1 MPGSKSGDDRQ
12 RLQKLEADL
21 ADAREMLR
29 EAEDRFREVFET
41 ADDLILSI
49 GADGRILHANE
60 AFLSALEYFDRESAP
75 KNIFDVVS
83 PALLDNFKYVFNQ
96 VMSSGHSEVVE
107 TDFLTAE
114 GRQVTVEGTLMPKI
128 LDERPVL
135 VRVIFR
141 DITLR
146 KRIEIELGQARD
158 AALESARLKSQFL
171 TNISH
176 EIRTPMNGIIGMLDL
191 LLDTK
196 LDTEQREYS
205 DTARSSAEALLA
217 LINNILQISKLEAGK
232 LAVDTSDFDLHE
244 TVERIMDVLKVAALG
259 KDIDIVLSYDKSL
272 PTVVRGDIAKFRQI
286 FSNLT
291 NNAIK
296 FTESGK
302 VTVSVR
308 RDRETDTHLLVRFE
322 VTDTG
327 IGISEQEMSRLFQNF
342 SQMDGS
348 TTRQY
353 GGVGLGLST
362 AKQLTELMGGVIGV
376 ESKAGKGSTFW
387 FTVPF
392 EKRAA
397 ARAIFETPRVSLPG
411 IRVLVLDANETS
423 RRLLLHYFNEWQMR
437 TATAQ
442 TGLELLSTL
451 RLAANSGD
459 PFRVALFD
467 LRLTRTDG
475 LELAQAI
482 KSDPLISSTA
492 MVMLLNPGER
502 VDDSKL
508 RSEGVAAYIT
518 KPVDQS
524 ELRDTMTAAL
534 ARTSSVAARAQAVAS
549 AAAVAPA
556 AAPIVTPPKSPADLK
571 ILVAEDNHLNQKLVL
586 SQLRKLG
593 YNADAVFNG
602 AEVIEALVR
611 QPYDVVIMDCQ
622 MPTMDG
628 YEATKEIRRREGA
641 NKHTRIIAM
650 TAHALE
656 GDREKCLAAG
666 MDDYLAKPTKQED
679 LAAAL
684 TRPSSTAVR

>member
-1 MPGSKSGDDRQ
+1 
-12 RLQKLEADL
+12 
-21 ADAREMLR
+21 MLR
-29 EAEDRFREVFET
+29 EADDRFREVFET

-75 KNIFDVVS
+75 RNIFDVVY
-83 PALLDNFKYVFNQ
+83 PDLLDNFKYVFNQ
-96 VMSSGHSEVVE
+96 VMSSGHSEIVE
-107 TDFLTAE
+107 TDFVTAG

-196 LDTEQREYS
+196 LDTEQREYA

-302 VTVSVR
+302 VTVTVK

-423 RRLLLHYFNEWQMR
+423 RRLLQHYFNEWQMR

-442 TGLELLSTL
+442 TGLELLSAL
-451 RLAANSGD
+451 RSAANSGD

-467 LRLTRTDG
+467 MRMTRTDG

-492 MVMLLNPGER
+492 MVMLLNAGDR

-508 RSEGVAAYIT
+508 RSEGIAAYIT
-518 KPVDQS
+518 KPVDQA

-534 ARTSSVAARAQAVAS
+534 ARTSSVSARAQAAANVPAMAPPVA
-549 AAAVAPA
+549 
-556 AAPIVTPPKSPADLK
+556 TPTLTTPRSPADLK

-611 QPYDVVIMDCQ
+611 QPYDVIIMDCQ

-628 YEATKEIRRREGA
+628 YEATKEIRRREGS
-641 NKHTRIIAM
+641 NKRTRIIAM

-684 TRPSSTAVR
+684 TRWSPTAVQ